1 MKNVMIGLFMILV
14 VLGLSAGQVNVDFNN
29 AGDMDDFDLGG
40 YTDVEWESSGG
51 INNSASIGFN
61 DDFDNWYNR
70 LVTYKNGYQITEV
83 NEPIVT
89 SAFIRSEI
97 NGGYGG
103 LGFSSLSSNSE
114 IAQQCRI
121 QDSPAI
127 GFSFYS
133 SAGWIFSTDDDLY
146 EDKLYNSYNP
156 DIPLTWYKVVLTI
169 IPRDLETG
177 EVDATYQLFQAA
189 TDGTIGAIPI
199 KTGTTNFINSDF
211 IYYNSTIYPYF
222 GEAWHRVPNIDN
234 FSFTYPEN
242 VTLPVTLSSFTASFT
257 TSELVSLQW
266 TTESESD
273 ILGFNVYRSENDNIA
288 NALRVNSRLIEGTN
302 TSIQQSYSF
311 SDREIEANTR
321 YYYWLESAEI
331 SNSNNFYGPVNVLT
345 ETNED
350 DVNPTIVEGLT
361 GINNVYPNPF
371 SPNTEIAYKVRE
383 ISNVKIS
390 IYNLKGQLVRSLV
403 NENKASGSHV
413 VGWDGKDMHGKY
425 CPSGIYFAKM
435 ETGIVN
441 SYHKLVLMK

>member
-1 MKNVMIGLFMILV
+1 MKNVMIGLFMILL
-14 VLGLSAGQVNVDFNN
+14 VLSLNAGQVDVDFNELS
-29 AGDMDDFDLGG
+29 DMNDFDLGG
-40 YTDVEWESSGG
+40 YDDVEWESSDG
-51 INNSASIGFN
+51 INDSGSVAFN
-61 DDFDNWYNR
+61 DDFNNWVSR
-70 LVTYKNGYQITEV
+70 FVTYTSGYQITEV
-83 NEPIVT
+83 NEPIVV
-89 SAFIRSEI
+89 SAYI
-97 NGGYGG
+97 NSASQGGYGG
-103 LGFSSLSSNSE
+103 IGFSSTMVNTGSVDKCK
-114 IAQQCRI
+114 ITDR
-121 QDSPAI
+121 PAI
-127 GFSFYS
+127 GFVFYS
-133 SAGWIFSTDDDLY
+133 SAAWIFSTDNVYVEEL
-146 EDKLYNSYNP
+146 NSSYSP
-156 DIPLTWYKVVLTI
+156 DIPLSWYKVVLTI

-177 EVDATYQLFQAA
+177 EVNATYELYQAA
-189 TDGTIGAIPI
+189 TDGTVGAIPI
-199 KTGTTNFINSDF
+199 KTGSTNFVNSNF
-211 IYYNSTIYPYF
+211 IHYNSTIYPYF
-222 GEAWHRVPNIDN
+222 GESWHRVPNIDN

-383 ISNVKIS
+383 NSNVKIS

-413 VGWDGKDMHGKY
+413 VGWDGKDMQGKY

>member
-14 VLGLSAGQVNVDFNN
+14 VLGLSAGQVDVDFNELSDIN
-29 AGDMDDFDLGG
+29 DFDLGG
-40 YTDVEWESSGG
+40 YADVEWESSDG
-51 INNSASIGFN
+51 INDSGSVAFN
-61 DDFDNWYNR
+61 DDFHNSISR
-70 LVTYKNGYQITEV
+70 FVTYKNGYQITEV
-83 NEPIVT
+83 NEPIVV
-89 SAFIRSEI
+89 SAYI
-97 NGGYGG
+97 NSASQGGYGG
-103 LGFSSLSSNSE
+103 IGFSSTMVNTGSVDKCK
-114 IAQQCRI
+114 ITDR
-121 QDSPAI
+121 PAI
-127 GFSFYS
+127 GFVFYS
-133 SAGWIFSTDDDLY
+133 SAAWIFSTDNVYVEEL
-146 EDKLYNSYNP
+146 NSSYSP
-156 DIPLTWYKVVLTI
+156 DIPLSWYKVVLTI

-177 EVDATYQLFQAA
+177 EVDATYQLFLAA
-189 TDGTIGAIPI
+189 SNGTIGAIPT

-222 GEAWHRVPNIDN
+222 GESWHRVPNIDN
-234 FSFTYPEN
+234 FSYTYPEN

-383 ISNVKIS
+383 NSNVKIS

-413 VGWDGKDMHGKY
+413 VGWDGKDMQGKY
-425 CPSGIYFAKM
+425 CPSGVYFAKM